1 MVGRLAQ
8 LALVAAAGDGLDKV
22 DAATVERAWRELVP
36 ASGPVAE
43 AALEIADDEAD
54 HDDSPPANP
63 HVRVV
68 RRLWG

>member
-1 MVGRLAQ
+1 
-8 LALVAAAGDGLDKV
+8 
-22 DAATVERAWRELVP
+22 VP
-36 ASGPVAE
+36 ASGPLAE
-43 AALEIADDEAD
+43 AALEIADDGAE